1 MGSWLA
7 KKALWSKVEYKLP
20 VRVQIIE
27 ETLYQTLIS
36 LPHPYMTWRS
46 EFFFLD
52 ENSSLI

>member
-36 LPHPYMTWRS
+36 LPHPYMT
-46 EFFFLD
+46 
-52 ENSSLI
+52 